1 MLHDSS
7 KLNSPEK
14 EAFDK
19 FTEQLSKLT
28 YGSDEYKKSL
38 QDLGP
43 ALKHHY
49 ENNEHH
55 PEFHKDGIN
64 GMTLIDLIEMLCDWK
79 ASSER
84 HENGDIFNSLKINS
98 ERFSISPQLLSIL
111 ENTARELFQ
120 KKV

>member
-1 MLHDSS
+1 M
-7 KLNSPEK
+7 
-14 EAFDK
+14 
-19 FTEQLSKLT
+19 
-28 YGSDEYKKSL
+28 
-38 QDLGP
+38 GP

-84 HENGDIFNSLKINS
+84 HENGDIFKSLKINT
-98 ERFSISPQLLSIL
+98 ERFQISPQLLSIL
-111 ENTARELFQ
+111 ENTAKELF
-120 KKV
+120 